1 MRGGPPYSFTARGN
15 SRIPGIIRRF
25 SAEPYARAPFP
36 RHRDRAMMA
45 TEKLARRAQGA
56 GPFDTGGEIMIRFAR
71 RSGGRFRAL
80 TGIAASVL
88 SAALGVSPLPAAAQ
102 SADSFPTRPIK
113 ILVPYAPGGATD
125 IIARIV
131 AAKLTESL
139 GQSVLVENRPGAS
152 GNLALEAVA
161 KAPADG
167 YTLFVGN
174 VSTNTINE
182 NTFAHQ
188 LQIKP
193 SRDLVGIAKLVEVPH
208 IIATTAGFP
217 ANSVA
222 DLIALAKKD
231 PGKINYASAGLGSY
245 PHLDMEKFQK
255 AAGITLTHVPYK
267 GGAGQMIPAIIAGE
281 APVAFLNLSSALPH
295 IRSGR
300 MKAIATTA
308 PSRLAELPNVP
319 TMAEQGFPGIGTNAW
334 QGMFAPAATPKPVVD
349 KIYGSVASVLTNPEM
364 KEQLSKQML
373 DVTLSSSPAQFQQL
387 VEKETHAWG
396 DFLREAKIK
405 IE

>member
-1 MRGGPPYSFTARGN
+1 MDYSKIACIAV
-15 SRIPGIIRRF
+15 S
-25 SAEPYARAPFP
+25 
-36 RHRDRAMMA
+36 
-45 TEKLARRAQGA
+45 LAL
-56 GPFDTGGEIMIRFAR
+56 P
-71 RSGGRFRAL
+71 L
-80 TGIAASVL
+80 T
-88 SAALGVSPLPAAAQ
+88 AAAQ
-102 SADSFPTRPIK
+102 SAEGYPSHPVK

-131 AAKLTESL
+131 AAKLTESF

-182 NTFAHQ
+182 NTFAST
-188 LQIKP
+188 LSIKP
-193 SRDLVGIAKLVEVPH
+193 SRDLVGIAKLVEIPH
-208 IIATTAGFP
+208 IIATTANFP
-217 ANSVA
+217 ASNLA
-222 DLIALAKKD
+222 ELIALAKKE

-255 AAGITLTHVPYK
+255 AAGIQLTHIPYK

-281 APVAFLNLSSALPH
+281 APVAFLNLSSALPQ
-295 IRSGR
+295 IKGGR

-308 PSRLAELPNVP
+308 PTRLAELPDVA

-334 QGMFAPAATPKPVVD
+334 QGMFAPSATPAPVVD
-349 KIYGSVASVLTNPEM
+349 KLYKSVAAILTNAEM
-364 KEQLSKQML
+364 KDRLSKQML
-373 DVTLSSSPAQFQQL
+373 DVTLSPSPAQFQQL

>member
-1 MRGGPPYSFTARGN
+1 MV
-15 SRIPGIIRRF
+15 RF
-25 SAEPYARAPFP
+25 SS
-36 RHRDRAMMA
+36 HR
-45 TEKLARRAQGA
+45 QG
-56 GPFDTGGEIMIRFAR
+56 EVH
-71 RSGGRFRAL
+71 
-80 TGIAASVL
+80 VL
-88 SAALGVSPLPAAAQ
+88 SRLAAGMLCAAFAALPLPAAAQ

-113 ILVPYAPGGATD
+113 MLVPYAPGGATD

-193 SRDLVGIAKLVEVPH
+193 SRDLVGIAKLVEIPH

-231 PGKINYASAGLGSY
+231 PGKINYGSAGLGSY
-245 PHLDMEKFQK
+245 PHLDMEKLQK

-267 GGAGQMIPAIIAGE
+267 GGAGQMIPAIISGE

-295 IRSGR
+295 VRSGR

-308 PSRLAELPNVP
+308 PGRLAELPNVA

-334 QGMFAPAATPKPVVD
+334 QGMFAPAATPKPIID
-349 KIYGSVASVLTNPEM
+349 KIYQSVAKILSNPQM
-364 KEQLSKQML
+364 KEQLAKQML
-373 DVTLSSSPAQFQQL
+373 DVTLSPSPAQFQQL

-396 DFLREAKIK
+396 DFLRDAKIK